1 MVIIFVFELILKWLL
16 LVLDRLYVSVFEGLL
31 LVVKIFIIVV
41 FMGRFLLMFILYGVL
56 MNWGELF

>member
-31 LVVKIFIIVV
+31 LVVKICIIVV